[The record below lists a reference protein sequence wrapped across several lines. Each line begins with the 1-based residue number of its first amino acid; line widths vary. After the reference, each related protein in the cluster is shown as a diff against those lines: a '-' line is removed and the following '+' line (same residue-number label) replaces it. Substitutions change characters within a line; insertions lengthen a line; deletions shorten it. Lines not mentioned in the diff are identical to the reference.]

1 MSTINY
7 PKLTKSEIQSIFNM
21 IDANNDGITST
32 EEIEKI
38 VNENRIK
45 R

>member
-7 PKLTKSEIQSIFNM
+7 PKLNKSEIQSIFNM
-21 IDANNDGITST
+21 IDANNDGITSA

>member
-21 IDANNDGITST
+21 IDANNDGITSA